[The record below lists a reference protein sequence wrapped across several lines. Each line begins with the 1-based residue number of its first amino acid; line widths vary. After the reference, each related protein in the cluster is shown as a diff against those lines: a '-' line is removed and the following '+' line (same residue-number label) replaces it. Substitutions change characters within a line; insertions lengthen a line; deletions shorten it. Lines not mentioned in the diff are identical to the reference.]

1 MSFRFFDIGKF
12 DRKTSF
18 TLFKIKMHAVLVQN
32 SLHKPLTGVKPIDM
46 KADQWKEI
54 DEQARSLIHLY
65 LADEILREVIEE
77 RTAKEVWD
85 KLEALHLENIR
96 ANKLL
101 KKQCLYSLRMEKGI
115 TTATVASVT
124 SHINDFESIV
134 TDLENLDVKYD
145 DETKA
150 LLLLRTLPCS
160 YEDFV
165 DEIVYGKDTISLDE
179 VKSSLLKISSSESS
193 SQFRSR
199 SRKRDFVCWNC
210 GKIGHIRRNC
220 DELNEFII

>member
-1 MSFRFFDIGKF
+1 MSLRLFDIGKF

-18 TLFKIKMHAVLVQN
+18 TLWKIKMHAVLVQN
-32 SLHKPLTGVKPIDM
+32 SLHKPLTGEKPIDM

-54 DEQARSLIHLY
+54 DEQARSLIYLY
-65 LADEILREVIEE
+65 LADEILRQVIEE
-77 RTAKEVWD
+77 KTAKQVWD

-96 ANKLL
+96 VNKLL
-101 KKQCLYSLRMEKGI
+101 KKHCLYSLRMKKG
-115 TTATVASVT
+115 TTTASVT

-134 TDLENLDVKYD
+134 TDLENLDEKID

-165 DEIVYGKDTISLDE
+165 DEIVDGKDAISFDE
-179 VKSSLLKISSSESS
+179 VKSSLLKISSTESS
-193 SQFRSR
+193 SRSR
-199 SRKRDFVCWNC
+199 NGDVVCWNC
-210 GKIGHIRRNC
+210 GKIGHVSRNC
-220 DELNEFII
+220 DYSNSKTDS